1 MSTVAQYAI
10 DDAKVCQG
18 FSKISL
24 KVIQTSLQKIIIWT
38 KKIGKGKQKC
48 KDVYIIAGL
57 QMKMLKTPMNMQFAS
72 KAILL
77 KKTHEYQNAISIY
90 YGR

>member
-38 KKIGKGKQKC
+38 TK
-48 KDVYIIAGL
+48 
-57 QMKMLKTPMNMQFAS
+57 
-72 KAILL
+72 
-77 KKTHEYQNAISIY
+77 
-90 YGR
+90 